1 MTTTAQVQADIAL
14 IKRLGGPS
22 KLAATLG
29 YSRSQRVHNWLK
41 RGIPPSVKL
50 AHPHIFL
57 WRVDTQP
64 TVEGSHA

>member
-1 MTTTAQVQADIAL
+1 MTITAQVQADIAL

-22 KLAATLG
+22 KLAAKLG
-29 YSRSQRVHNWLK
+29 YSRPQRVHNWLK

-57 WRVDTQP
+57 WHVATQSA
-64 TVEGSHA
+64 VEGVHA